1 MIPNPLIHIGY
12 HKTGTTWLQKTLFS
26 INSNVFIPLSPN
38 GKPKYLGKYFFS
50 DTEGH
55 LLSPFQSNKEVILQ
69 EVETLVRRLDLQ
81 GKIPVISNE
90 RLSGN
95 PHSGSFDSK
104 LIADR
109 IKDCF
114 PNAKIFCVI
123 REQKDMILSTYFQY
137 LKIGGTDSLTAYLT
151 RKYDGKR
158 PGFSSENLRYVN
170 LISYYHQLFSPEN
183 VLVLPYEMLNKNP
196 GKFIKRVGN
205 FLSVNIDEDLV
216 NPEVKYNTRAES
228 PITQRFP
235 ALNLFYN
242 KSSVN
247 AYSPLS
253 FPLFSRLIQAT
264 NGLFA
269 GKSRSHIE
277 KIIQQIEQI
286 TGNRY
291 LDSNREL
298 SELIGMDLSEYG
310 YHNRQKIKHPP

>member
-26 INSNVFIPLSPN
+26 VNSEAFIPLAPN
-38 GKPKYLGKYFFS
+38 GKPKYFGNYFFS
-50 DTEGH
+50 DPEGH
-55 LLSPFQSNKEVILQ
+55 LLSPFQSNKQVILE
-69 EVETLVRRLDLQ
+69 EVETTLRGLDLQ

-104 LIADR
+104 IIADR
-109 IKDCF
+109 IKKCF

-137 LKIGGTDSLTAYLT
+137 LKIGGTDSLKAYLT
-151 RKYDGKR
+151 RKYDERR
-158 PGFSSENLRYVN
+158 PGFSFESLKYEN
-170 LISYYHQLFSPEN
+170 LISYYHQLFSPED
-183 VLVLPYEMLNKNP
+183 VLVLPYEMLNRKP
-196 GKFIKRVGN
+196 VDFVQRIGSFV
-205 FLSVNIDEDLV
+205 SVKIDENLF

-235 ALNLFYN
+235 ALNLFCR

-253 FPLFSRLIQAT
+253 FPIFSKLIQAT
-264 NGLFA
+264 NRLFP
-269 GKSRSHIE
+269 GKSRYHIE
-277 KIIQQIEQI
+277 KVIQQIEQI
-286 TGNRY
+286 IGNRY
-291 LDSNREL
+291 RDSNREL
-298 SELIGMDLSEYG
+298 SELIGTDLSEYG
-310 YHNRQKIKHPP
+310 YHQR

>member
-1 MIPNPLIHIGY
+1 MIPNLLIHIGY

-26 INSNVFIPLSPN
+26 VKSETFIPLAPN
-38 GKPKYLGKYFFS
+38 GKPKYIGNYFFP
-50 DTEGH
+50 DPEGH
-55 LLSPFQSNKEVILQ
+55 LLSPFQSNKQAILN
-69 EVETLVRRLDLQ
+69 EVETTPRGLDLQ

-123 REQKDMILSTYFQY
+123 RKQKDMILSTYFQY
-137 LKIGGTDSLTAYLT
+137 LKIGGTDSLKAYLT
-151 RKYDGKR
+151 RKYDERR
-158 PGFSSENLRYVN
+158 PGFSPASLRYVN

-183 VLVLPYEMLNKNP
+183 ALVLPYEILNRKP
-196 GKFIKRVGN
+196 ADFVKRVGS
-205 FLSVNIDEDLV
+205 FLSVNIDTNLV
-216 NPEVKYNTRAES
+216 NPEVRYNTRAES

-235 ALNLFYN
+235 ALNLFCK

-253 FPLFSRLIQAT
+253 FPIFSRLIQAT
-264 NGLFA
+264 NWLFP

-277 KIIQQIEQI
+277 KAIQQIEQI

-291 LDSNREL
+291 LESNREL

-310 YHNRQKIKHPP
+310 YHNS

>member
-1 MIPNPLIHIGY
+1 MLSNLLIHIGY

-26 INSNVFIPLSPN
+26 AQSEAFIPLAPN
-38 GKPKYLGKYFFS
+38 GKPKYFGNYFVS
-50 DTEGH
+50 DQDGH
-55 LLSPFQSNKEVILQ
+55 LLSPFQSNTQVIQQ
-69 EVETLVRRLDLQ
+69 ELETVLSELDLQ

-109 IKDCF
+109 IKECF

-137 LKIGGTDSLTAYLT
+137 LKIGGTDSLTTYLT
-151 RKYDGKR
+151 RRYDGKR
-158 PGFSSENLRYVN
+158 PGFSPENLRYEN

-183 VLVLPYEMLNKNP
+183 VLVLPYEMLSKKPTDFVQGICNFVSVEIDKNL
-196 GKFIKRVGN
+196 IN
-205 FLSVNIDEDLV
+205 SAA
-216 NPEVKYNTRAES
+216 KYNVRAKGS
-228 PITQRFP
+228 ITQRYP
-235 ALNLFYN
+235 ALNLFCK

-253 FPLFSRLIQAT
+253 LPIFSKLVRIA
-264 NGLFA
+264 NGLIPS
-269 GKSRSHIE
+269 KSRSFVD
-277 KIIQQIEQI
+277 KINQQIEQI
-286 TGNRY
+286 INNRY
-291 LDSNREL
+291 QDSNRQL

-310 YHNRQKIKHPP
+310 Y